1 MKHLLLRADATAQ
14 IGTGHVM
21 RCLAL
26 AQAWQERGGR
36 AVFLSHCES
45 EELRGRILSDD
56 FDLIPLE
63 RSHPDPFD
71 LEYTVG
77 ILHQLSTK
85 PDTHDTWL
93 VADGYHFDGVYQKE
107 IKKIGY
113 PLLMIDDYG
122 HLNHCYADVVLN
134 QNVSSTRFLYKNC
147 APGTLLLL
155 GPQYTL
161 IRREFQPWRDQRRK
175 FPDVAYRILVTMG
188 GADPNNL
195 TLEVLRTLR
204 RLTLPDLEVKVII
217 GHANPNYGI
226 IQKEC
231 TGANPN
237 FQFLFSVKE
246 IPELM
251 AWSDLAIIQAGG
263 TLWELLFMG
272 CTVISYATNGFQ
284 EKVLKTLDGMNILK
298 YKGYSNEIDKDSL
311 LVSIYD
317 LALDKER
324 RKEIFKLS
332 RDIIDGQGADR
343 VLDHIYQLSD

>member
-1 MKHLLLRADATAQ
+1 MKHLLIRADATAQ

-21 RCLAL
+21 RGLAL

-45 EELRGRILSDD
+45 EELKGRILSDD
-56 FDLIPLE
+56 FALIHLE

-71 LEYTVG
+71 LEYTAG
-77 ILHQLSTK
+77 ILQRLGAQPETR
-85 PDTHDTWL
+85 DAWL
-93 VADGYHFDGVYQKE
+93 VVDGYHLDGVYQKE

-122 HLNHCYADVVLN
+122 HVRHCNADVVLN
-134 QNVSSTRFLYKNC
+134 QNISATRFLYNNC
-147 APGTLLLL
+147 APDTVLLL
-155 GPQYTL
+155 GPRYTL
-161 IRREFQPWRDQRRK
+161 IRREFQPWRDQRRE
-175 FPDVAYRILVTMG
+175 FPDVARRILVTMG

-195 TLEVLRTLR
+195 TLEVLRALR
-204 RLTLPDLEVKVII
+204 RLTLPDLEVKVVI
-217 GHANPNYGI
+217 GHANPHYGS

-231 TGANPN
+231 SGAIPH
-237 FQFLFSVKE
+237 FQLLFSVKE

-272 CTVISYATNGFQ
+272 CAIISYATNVFQ
-284 EKVLKTLDGMNILK
+284 DKVLKTLDEMNVLK
-298 YKGYSNEIDKDSL
+298 YNGYSNEIDQDL
-311 LVSIYD
+311 LLSSIYG

-324 RKEIFKLS
+324 RKELFKLG

-343 VLDHIYQLSD
+343 VVEQICRWSG